1 MNNQQRAGYKL
12 EIGKFSF
19 RDRILENCIYVDKTQ
34 DIYELISRESNC
46 FLSRPRR
53 FGKSLLVS
61 TFKELFSGNKELF
74 KNCWIYDKIE
84 WIEYPIIHLDFLDID
99 YKKIGLEQALEEK
112 LNTLANKFNI
122 ELQRKTIKGKFSE
135 LIEILAQGKKVVVL
149 VDEYDKPVIDYLEDI
164 PEAIENRDIL
174 KDFYSALKA
183 QNHNI
188 RFLFLTG
195 VSKFSKISVFSDLN
209 HLKDL
214 TINPRY
220 SKMLG
225 YTQEEIEQYF
235 SYYIAQWEKK
245 NRQNRNVLFEQLKD
259 HYNGYSWDGI
269 NFVYNPFSILSFFDN
284 YQFNNYWFA
293 TGSPTFLVNKLK
305 NTPNVIDQYEQ
316 YEVDEGFFDKFNI
329 EALDISVLL
338 FQTGYLTIK
347 ERKEEIFTLSY
358 PNREVRTSFLHYLL
372 EGFSGKTTN
381 ERNLVTR
388 EIKEALIHNKI
399 DDFIDVIKILL
410 SSIPYNIQIETRE
423 AYYHSL
429 IYVALQLSVIDVQA
443 EIQTALGRCDIVVSL
458 DRYIYIIEFK
468 MGSAQ
473 EALDQ
478 IEKKQYY
485 APYLGKNK
493 TIILLGIGLAEKE
506 RNIGD
511 WKYKEL
517 GEIAGKTKLVT
528 PKEDEIEAGKKEEK
542 LRIAKQML
550 ADNMPLELII
560 KYSGLTED
568 EITPRR
574 RGPIVEP

>member
-1 MNNQQRAGYKL
+1 
-12 EIGKFSF
+12 KFF
-19 RDRILENCIYVDKTQ
+19 Q
-34 DIYELISRESNC
+34 
-46 FLSRPRR
+46 
-53 FGKSLLVS
+53 
-61 TFKELFSGNKELF
+61 
-74 KNCWIYDKIE
+74 
-84 WIEYPIIHLDFLDID
+84 
-99 YKKIGLEQALEEK
+99 
-112 LNTLANKFNI
+112 
-122 ELQRKTIKGKFSE
+122 
-135 LIEILAQGKKVVVL
+135 LIEILAADKQVVVL
-149 VDEYDKPVIDYLEDI
+149 VDEYDKPIIDYMDNT
-164 PEAIENRDIL
+164 PKAIENRDLL
-174 KDFYSALKA
+174 KDFYSILKA

-195 VSKFSKISVFSDLN
+195 VSKFSRISIFSDLN

-220 SKMLG
+220 SRMLG
-225 YTQEEIEQYF
+225 YTQEEIELYF
-235 SYYIAQWEKK
+235 SYYIDQWEKK
-245 NRQNRNVLFEQLKD
+245 NGEKRSLLFENLKD
-259 HYNGYSWDGI
+259 HYNGYSWDGTY
-269 NFVYNPFSILSFFDN
+269 FVYNPFSILSFFDN

-305 NTPNVIDQYEQ
+305 NTPTVIDQYEK
-316 YEVDEGFFDKFNI
+316 YEVDEGFFDKFNL

-347 ERKEEIFTLSY
+347 ERKDGIFILSY

-381 ERNLVTR
+381 ERNIVTR

-429 IYVALQLSVIDVQA
+429 IYVALQLSVIDVMA
-443 EIQTALGRCDIVVSL
+443 EIQTALGRSDIVVSL
-458 DRYIYIIEFK
+458 ERYTYIIEFK

-493 TIILLGIGLAEKE
+493 TIILLGIGLSEKE
-506 RNIGD
+506 RNIGE
-511 WKYKEL
+511 WKSREL
-517 GEIAGKTKLVT
+517 DGKTKLDS
-528 PKEDEIEAGKKEEK
+528 PKEGEIETGKKEEK

-550 ADNMPLELII
+550 ADKMPLELII
-560 KYSGLTED
+560 KYSGLTEA
-568 EITPRR
+568 EITDL
-574 RGPIVEP
+574 